1 MKTKV
6 KDKVIDAVTFI
17 CLVSMVFFA
26 HGCKLWC
33 TSITIVFGML
43 ALILQ
48 NCIRTKEEEGD
59 EYDF

>member
-6 KDKVIDAVTFI
+6 RDSVIDVVSFI
-17 CLVSMVFFA
+17 CLVGMVFFA
-26 HGCKLWC
+26 HVCKLWC
-33 TSITIVFGML
+33 TAITIVFAMA